1 MRQHASASCSPSVW
15 WMMFKR
21 LPNVAKVTITPDRG
35 ADIAAYGAELDR
47 LQAKFDP
54 LFAAQKRYES
64 ALQQINQAQQ
74 VGAISASQAIDLK
87 LKETNAYNALASAAA
102 NAAAANKRYAEAAVA
117 KVTVTPDRGS
127 DIAAY
132 GQELDR
138 LRAKYNPLYAVT
150 VNYKTAVS
158 EIREAHK
165 AGAISADEMTA
176 AISRNR
182 QATLASIEAIKGR
195 NSATNGDR
203 NSQFRRQNLTYQV
216 FDVAQSTALGMP
228 LAMVAMQQGP
238 QIIQMYA
245 GQGGVNAAL
254 KDLGTVAAGA
264 GRLITPLS
272 VSIGG
277 LATVAAV
284 GAAAWSGYLSSI
296 KEVETAANGLGR
308 AVAGSAASMEAAA
321 QAGAASAG
329 ISVKAARSMEA
340 AFLRTGRIGNENYEG
355 LISISKDFAATIGTD
370 AASAGQALADLF
382 ADPAKAAQTLYQQY
396 GLIDAATARQAT
408 NLAAQNRQSE
418 AQAVLLKAL
427 PPQLA
432 SAAEA
437 TTALGRAWNGVSTAS
452 SDAFDWMGKTID
464 KAAGIKTLAERIAG
478 LRNQLSVGGP
488 TGRGARGADKIQAE
502 LDALLAQQ
510 ASEQAA
516 EAERQRK
523 AEQNRLSVAAIGA
536 AEASPS
542 NADALKRQSLTNS
555 IAAMNVD
562 LSGPGVTDEQRK
574 MVTTAIEAQTRAL
587 DALNNRQS
595 RANEL
600 DRLDIQ
606 IQNERNP
613 LVRAD
618 LEARRTQL
626 QLADQELGS
635 EKVSAEAA
643 RARNRVIQETI
654 ASSQTQAADMA
665 SEVAVRARLAAQVAA
680 GTLTAS
686 QAQTQMESEIQLRPL
701 IAAAAKAEGK
711 EKEQL
716 LAVIEQLRSG
726 YSGLAAAQREANVAS
741 YMRDQKLGN
750 DRLGFQIGIAGKSQ
764 TEQTGLLAQ
773 YDAELKIRE
782 LGLEASSAQA
792 NQIRRGASA
801 QAQMNAELSRT
812 SEAWS
817 SIRKSSE
824 SAIDGIVDGLSS
836 GDISGALEGIS
847 KDIQKTVLDLAVKN
861 PLKNALTGSN
871 YGTLA
876 DVGGVKGVASN
887 LLGDSKSVGS
897 MAVTA
902 GTAMINGGV
911 AGTGIAPA
919 GLQAANTNTA
929 GTSSANALTGLG
941 QSMSSAGNYKG
952 SGVDPRLTDILN
964 TAAQRT
970 PGYKVDAISG
980 FRAGDPR
987 FHGKGLATDVQLT
1000 DLASGKKL
1008 GNYQDASSFGSY
1020 EKFAQTARSVQMEKY
1035 PELANQFRW
1044 GGYFGGGKGKYGA
1057 LDTMHFDLGGDKTG
1071 MGGGSWDKGL
1081 TSAQS
1086 SLWPG
1091 IQSSSTKAADAL
1103 NRFSTGTAAAN
1114 QNLGTFGNGLGQLG
1128 NGLTNLISGGGNAAA
1143 AGGGSQNIFGSLAS
1157 SFSKGTTNLM
1167 SSLFGGSVD
1176 PTSIFWRPNTT
1187 FSSFLGF
1194 DSGGYTG
1201 AGGRKEPAGVVHKG
1215 EVVWSQ
1221 DDVARAGG
1229 AATVDA
1235 MRLGYRGYD
1244 KGGVVGGSGGAA
1256 QSSNDNG
1263 GGNITVHNYSKA
1275 NVQAEQTTDA
1285 SGRRQTKFVIA
1296 DMTGDAIGTKGGKA
1310 SKTIEQQ
1317 YGLKK
1322 KGIAR

>member
-1 MRQHASASCSPSVW
+1 MATPLKLAATVTLDASQVPAGAQATKQAIAGIGNEATASTTKLQKLVDAQLGLARPAANTNS
-15 WMMFKR
+15 R
-21 LPNVAKVTITPDRG
+21 A
-35 ADIAAYGAELDR
+35 AEIAAYGAELDR

-54 LFAAQKRYES
+54 LFAAQLKYQN
-64 ALQQINQAQQ
+64 ALSQIDQAQRLG
-74 VGAISASQAIDLK
+74 VVSASQAIDLK

-102 NAAAANKRYAEAAVA
+102 NAAAANKRYAEAAVS
-117 KVTVTPDRGS
+117 KVTVTPDRGA

-132 GQELDR
+132 GAELDR

-165 AGAISADEMTA
+165 AGAISTDEMTA
-176 AISRNR
+176 AITRNR

-195 NSATNGDR
+195 NSAMNGDR
-203 NSQFRRQNLTYQV
+203 EGQFRRQNLMYQV
-216 FDVAQSTALGMP
+216 FDTGQSAALGMP

-238 QIIQMYA
+238 QVIQMYA

-254 KDLGTVAAGA
+254 KDLGTIAANA

-308 AVAGSAASMEAAA
+308 AVAGSATSMEASA

-396 GLIDAATARQAT
+396 GLIDAATAKQAT

-437 TTALGRAWNGVSTAS
+437 TTALGRAWNAVSTES
-452 SDAFDWMGKTID
+452 SNAFDWIGKTVD
-464 KAAGIKTLAERIAG
+464 KAAGIKTLAERIAS

-523 AEQNRLSVAAIGA
+523 AAEIRKSQAALGA
-536 AEASPS
+536 ADAVPA
-542 NADALKRQSLTNS
+542 NADVAQRQSLTNS
-555 IAAMNVD
+555 IAAMQSGLTIQS
-562 LSGPGVTDEQRK
+562 LSPEDRAKLTVG
-574 MVTTAIEAQTRAL
+574 IEAQTRAL

-595 RANEL
+595 RAIEL

-618 LEARRTQL
+618 LTAQQTRLR
-626 QLADQELGS
+626 LADQQMS
-635 EKVSAEAA
+635 ADQVSAAA
-643 RARNRVIQETI
+643 AQARNRVIQETI

-665 SEVAVRARLAAQVAA
+665 SEIAVRARLAAQVAA
-680 GTLTAS
+680 GTLTGA

-741 YMRDQKLGN
+741 YLRDQKTGN

-764 TEQTGLLAQ
+764 TEQASLLAQ

-902 GTAMINGGV
+902 GTVMINGGV
-911 AGTGIAPA
+911 AA
-919 GLQAANTNTA
+919 GVANSAQPLSQAAIANDNSP
-929 GTSSANALTGLG
+929 SSIARYAQAIKQVESGNNYTQLGPITKSGDRAYGAYQVMGANIPSWTKETLG
-941 QSMSSAGNYKG
+941 QQLTPSQFLADPTAQDKVFAKYFGQSLSKYGNANDAASVWFSGRPMSQAGN
-952 SGVDPRLTDILN
+952 
-964 TAAQRT
+964 
-970 PGYKVDAISG
+970 
-980 FRAGDPR
+980 
-987 FHGKGLATDVQLT
+987 
-1000 DLASGKKL
+1000 
-1008 GNYQDASSFGSY
+1008 
-1020 EKFAQTARSVQMEKY
+1020 
-1035 PELANQFRW
+1035 
-1044 GGYFGGGKGKYGA
+1044 
-1057 LDTMHFDLGGDKTG
+1057 
-1071 MGGGSWDKGL
+1071 
-1081 TSAQS
+1081 
-1086 SLWPG
+1086 
-1091 IQSSSTKAADAL
+1091 AADVLGTTTPAYVQKFNAAL
-1103 NRFSTGTAAAN
+1103 GQTTQVTASAN

-1128 NGLTNLISGGGNAAA
+1128 NGLTNLISGGGNAGA
-1143 AGGGSQNIFGSLAS
+1143 AGGGSQNIFGGLAS